1 MDLFLPQTIEE
12 AIALLVQHEGAR
24 CISGGATLVAMM
36 NAGLVQPAA
45 LVSLRQIQGLS
56 GIAREADGSVRIGA
70 MTRHVETASSAAFRH
85 GQRVVPLAAVRIANR
100 VVRNMGTMGGSIS
113 FADPAADYL
122 AALAAAGATIETA
135 SPRGKRSIAVT
146 EFVTDWYTTALAA
159 DEIVTAIGV
168 PAMPAGSAGHYEKLA
183 RVSGDFAIVSIA
195 LIAKFEGD
203 ICSFLQVAVGGC
215 GPAPLRLRE
224 AEQLLEGSPLTP
236 SLVAE
241 AARRLVAISDPVDDV
256 RASGEYRRAV
266 LPRLLAKALA
276 QLQQSDQAEVA

>member
-12 AIALLVQHEGAR
+12 AVGLLVQHEGAR

-36 NAGLVQPAA
+36 NAGLVEPTA
-45 LVSLRQIQGLS
+45 LVSLRQIPGLA

-70 MTRHVETASSAAFRH
+70 MTRHVDTATSELFKD
-85 GQRVVPLAAVRIANR
+85 GQRVVPHAAARIANR

-122 AALAAAGATIETA
+122 AALTAAGATIDIA
-135 SPRGKRSIAVT
+135 SPGSKRSLPMAG
-146 EFVTDWYTTALAA
+146 FVTDWYTTALAP
-159 DEIVTAIGV
+159 DEIVTSIVV
-168 PAMPAGSAGHYEKLA
+168 PAMPAGSIGHYEKLA

-195 LIAKFEGD
+195 IIVKFED
-203 ICSFLQVAVGGC
+203 NICTFLRVAVGGC
-215 GPAPLRLRE
+215 GPAPLQLRE
-224 AEQLLEGSPLTP
+224 AEVLLEGSRMSP

-241 AARRLVAISDPVDDV
+241 AGRMLVAISDPVDDV

-266 LPRLLAKALA
+266 LPRLLAKALT
-276 QLQQSDQAEVA
+276 QIQQPQNAEVA